1 MNRSIL
7 KRIEALEHRAKHQ
20 SIPELVMIF
29 YRDDLKSWVVQETY
43 HAGGDVYKQ
52 MLTKVNMPSEY
63 ILPEGFSGTCLFDE
77 FSGPLSEGEYEKW
90 EQAQKDAPEF
100 SKKRIV
106 YYSYAEEGEM

>member
-43 HAGGDVYKQ
+43 HAGGDVYKTT
-52 MLTKVNMPSEY
+52 LTKVNRPMEY
-63 ILPEGFSGTCLFDE
+63 TLPEGFSGTCLFDDL
-77 FSGPLSEGEYEKW
+77 SGPLPEGEYEKW
-90 EQAQKDAPEF
+90 EQAQKDAPDLPQ
-100 SKKRIV
+100 KRIMH
-106 YYSYAEEGEM
+106 YSYAEGDEM